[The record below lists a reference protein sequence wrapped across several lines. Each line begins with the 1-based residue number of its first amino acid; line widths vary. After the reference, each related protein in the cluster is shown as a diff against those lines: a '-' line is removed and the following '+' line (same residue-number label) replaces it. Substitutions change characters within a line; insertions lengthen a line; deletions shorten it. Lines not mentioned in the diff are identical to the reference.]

1 VAVYAALAGGLGL
14 LTALIAS
21 VHGWPV
27 AARVAAGLLPAA
39 AGVVVPWLLTMLY
52 SGMGIES
59 AGHLRR
65 LRLDDPTSSPLYGLF
80 GVAALAGVQ
89 GFGAAM
95 GAGWRLGWAGLTV
108 ACVAVLLWGLGGAG
122 LIPLPGRARRLSL
135 GSWVRR
141 LRVRYRRRSR
151 QLAVTAVVWWPA
163 HLKYRAVVRV
173 TGGECKAGDSA
184 GRAGGQPP
192 RVERVQQ
199 LVPMNKH
206 PGPRW
211 VRQHVD
217 ERIDLGDFPACR
229 SLSVEVTTDPP
240 PAKEGRTRV
249 RIQRGP
255 QARPGSEW
263 VAGPSWQA
271 WIRSAR
277 EVSRLA
283 EAVVY
288 VAWWLIASSTLAP
301 GKRSLPTCA
310 KASAWMKYRWASRFC
325 VQLRFCL

>member
-1 VAVYAALAGGLGL
+1 VGRARLRLRIAAEVAVYAALAGGLGL

-27 AARVAAGLLPAA
+27 AARVAAGLVPTA
-39 AGVVVPWLLTMLY
+39 AGVVVPWLLTVQYLTWNVHG
-52 SGMGIES
+52 SGSRPG
-59 AGHLRR
+59 
-65 LRLDDPTSSPLYGLF
+65 LDNPTSSPLWSVF
-80 GVAALAGVQ
+80 GPVALAGVQ

-108 ACVAVLLWGLGGAG
+108 AWVAALMWGLGGAG

-173 TGGECKAGDSA
+173 TGGECEAGDSA

-255 QARPGSEW
+255 QARPGSE
-263 VAGPSWQA
+263 
-271 WIRSAR
+271 
-277 EVSRLA
+277 
-283 EAVVY
+283 
-288 VAWWLIASSTLAP
+288 
-301 GKRSLPTCA
+301 
-310 KASAWMKYRWASRFC
+310 
-325 VQLRFCL
+325 